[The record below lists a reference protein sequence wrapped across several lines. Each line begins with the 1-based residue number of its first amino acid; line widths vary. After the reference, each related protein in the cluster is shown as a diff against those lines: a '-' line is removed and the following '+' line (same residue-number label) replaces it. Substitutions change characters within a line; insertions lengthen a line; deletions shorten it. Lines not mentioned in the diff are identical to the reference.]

1 MGEKKV
7 TKATAKKTAAPK
19 KTAAKPAAKKKVAAA
34 KPAEVAATPAPV
46 KPVKKGFLSKLFG

>member
-19 KTAAKPAAKKKVAAA
+19 KTAAKPAVKKTAAA
-34 KPAEVAATPAPV
+34 KPAEVVAAKAPE
-46 KPVKKGFLSKLFG
+46 KKSLFKKLFG

>member
-19 KTAAKPAAKKKVAAA
+19 KTAAKKAAPKKAAATEPAKVVAA
-34 KPAEVAATPAPV
+34 PAPE
-46 KPVKKGFLSKLFG
+46 KKGFFKKLFG